1 MDIHTQV
8 TQPASLY
15 AALHGTGV
23 ISGANEYLAFRLGT
37 QEYAV
42 DISDIQ
48 EIRNYERPTRMLGA
62 ASYVPG
68 VLSLRGAIVPI
79 IDMRMR
85 LNLPANLDSSTVIIV
100 MGLECGTVGVVVDS
114 VSDVVRMEQED
125 IQYLPRLNDSSENRL
140 FQGLGTCDCAGV
152 ERTLILVDFHNL
164 MPRTPS
170 QFGALFPSTNAI

>member
-23 ISGANEYLAFRLGT
+23 VSEGNEYLAFRLGG

-42 DISDIQ
+42 DISDVQ

-68 VLSLRGAIVPI
+68 VLSLHGVIVPI

-85 LNLPANLDSSTVIIV
+85 LNLPANLDHSTVIIV
-100 MGLECGTVGVVVDS
+100 MGLDCGTVGVVVDS
-114 VSDVVRMEQED
+114 VSDVVHLDSQD
-125 IQYLPRLNDSSENRL
+125 IQYLPRLNDSTQNRL

-152 ERTLILVDFHNL
+152 ERTLILMDFHNL
-164 MPRTPS
+164 MPRSTS
-170 QFGALFPSTNAI
+170 QFGALSSINHAI